1 MKSTHFVIYHIQ
13 GANEGLNLDPNKLAF
28 KGNHDDALEYFK
40 KYDRKA
46 REMAKDGIATAFK
59 YGWTADGAMW
69 TEFVANGKKTTFYF
83 ADRAQAANLLI

>member
-28 KGNHDDALEYFK
+28 KGSHDDALAYFT
-40 KYDRKA
+40 KYHRKA
-46 REMAKDGIATAFK
+46 REMAKNGLATK
-59 YGWTADGAMW
+59 LKDGWTMDGAMW
-69 TEFVANGKKTTFYF
+69 TEFVSGGKKTTFYF